1 MLYPADAADSL
12 DFTALKTM
20 VGERAATPQA
30 RRRIE
35 ELQPEFS
42 WEAQAEE
49 LERTDQMLTL
59 YQQGHFLPAVATADT
74 ASALTLLRVRE
85 AVLSPEQ
92 FLALKAQ
99 TESYQNLYRFCG
111 LHRASMPA
119 VVQLLE
125 RTPPVDEVPLWI
137 DKILERKLLSLICKI
152 KEIST
157 EKIEEK
163 LKIVNLFERRNSKFK
178 TYSLG
183 MKQRLAIAS
192 ALLNNP
198 EILILDEPTNG
209 LDPQGIH
216 EIREI
221 IQKIAKNG
229 TTILLASHLLDE
241 VEKVCSHVVVIRDG
255 VKLYSGR
262 VDKMSASHGL
272 FELNTN
278 EPKNKLISILNNNSQ
293 IGSVK
298 EEGDYIIAYLTEEM
312 EASEINSYLFKN
324 GITVSHLVK
333 RKPSLEEQ
341 FLDLTNNN

>member
-1 MLYPADAADSL
+1 LETILSL
-12 DFTALKTM
+12 KNLDKKFGRVHAVNNLSFEIQKGNVYGILGPNGSGKSTTLGIILNVVNKTS
-20 VGERAATPQA
+20 G
-30 RRRIE
+30 
-35 ELQPEFS
+35 EFS
-42 WEAQAEE
+42 WF
-49 LERTDQMLTL
+49 
-59 YQQGHFLPAVATADT
+59 YGN
-74 ASALTLLRVRE
+74 
-85 AVLSPEQ
+85 LSTHQ
-92 FLALKAQ
+92 ALKKVGAIIERPNFYPYM
-99 TESYQNLYRFCG
+99 TAIQN
-111 LHRASMPA
+111 
-119 VVQLLE
+119 
-125 RTPPVDEVPLWI
+125 
-137 DKILERKLLSLICKI
+137 LSLICKI
-152 KEIST
+152 KDIST

-255 VKLYSGR
+255 VKLYSGS
-262 VDKMSASHGL
+262 VDEMSASHGL
-272 FELNTN
+272 FELNSN

-298 EEGDYIIAYLTEEM
+298 EEGDNIIAYLTEEM
-312 EASEINSYLFKN
+312 EASEINTYLFKN